1 MFTGLIEEV
10 GRVVA
15 IERADRSARLTIGCR
30 EVVTELPL
38 GASVAVDGCCV
49 TATDVSVDAFTVDLM
64 LETMRV
70 TALGE
75 LEVGDAVNLE
85 RALRVG
91 GRLGGHLVQGH
102 VDGVGEVVDVED
114 VPGTRLVSVRIP
126 ADLARY
132 LVAKGS
138 LCVAGVSL
146 TVARLEDDV
155 VTIGLIP
162 HTLGMTSLAGLA
174 VGDRVNLEVDVVAK
188 YVERMLHVPTSLQ
201 EVPAGDA
208 SVAGHV
214 MQEERP

>member
-10 GRVVA
+10 GHVVA

-49 TATDVSVDAFTVDLM
+49 TATTVSEDAFTVDLM

-91 GRLGGHLVQGH
+91 DRLGGHLVQGH
-102 VDGVGEVVDVED
+102 VDGVGEVVAVED

-126 ADLARY
+126 VDLARY
-132 LVAKGS
+132 LVVKGS

-146 TVARLEDDV
+146 TVARLDGDV
-155 VTIGLIP
+155 ATIGLIP
-162 HTLGMTSLAGLA
+162 HTLGMTNLAALKA
-174 VGDRVNLEVDVVAK
+174 GDRVNLEVDVVAK
-188 YVERMLHVPTSLQ
+188 YVERMLAVPSPGT
-201 EVPAGDA
+201 EVEQPIVRSA
-208 SVAGHV
+208 
-214 MQEERP
+214 QEEQP